1 MKTLTTAQTA
11 MINVVIALAIM
22 VPAKQDQ
29 EFITTQPYTQYVL
42 VSVAA

>member
-11 MINVVIALAIM
+11 MINVVIAIAIM

-29 EFITTQPYTQYVL
+29 EFVTIQLPIQTV
-42 VSVAA
+42 VIV